1 MATLTGQA
9 WKERY
14 LGGSLEAETLIFQ
27 KYVEDIHLVQA
38 QNLKSSAGQSVRRAL
53 HAKIQAGIT
62 NAQFKIDPNIPSY
75 LQHGIFQPGKT
86 YDAHVRLSNASGKV
100 QPDTA
105 NDLRGL
111 AIRVF
116 SSGENEQTEIND
128 LLMTNAPV
136 SHARNVRQF
145 MEFAKAASKP
155 PTFLLPIRLLFSVG
169 PFETI
174 RMLANVIKYSRRKVG
189 SLATETYWSRG
200 PFQLGSAAL
209 QFHAKPVQGTVEV
222 EPGEEDNYLRQEL
235 VERLKK
241 GDITFDIMAQLF
253 VSEDK
258 TPIED
263 GAKMWQEKNS
273 PPLRIAQLI
282 ILQQDLGENRDQDEE
297 ASVEQTAFNPWN
309 GAKTFRPLGQLN
321 RGRNPVYA
329 ASEDY
334 RLKRDVYIPPIP
346 WWLRLIES
354 IFAIVNRFIRWDSL
368 PPWLGV
374 ASLEQLRTL
383 LREKNLYDTETE
395 ASRANPLP
403 RNTPE
408 EYLTNRSTEGSYN
421 DLSEPDMGRTNRRFG
436 RNMPLDRVQRPSD
449 ERIVTPNPRIVAQEL
464 MTRESFKPAST
475 LNILAA
481 GWIQFMIHGWFSHT
495 TVNPNKDPKYPYF
508 EIPVAENDNW
518 PEEQNPMRIRRTKVD
533 PTHTDDP
540 KGHPTPYLNR
550 ESPWWD
556 GSQIYGRDQD
566 IQSAV
571 RSGKDGKLWVDDK
584 GLLRIGTNQDSNRQ
598 TVDGVE
604 ITGVSDNWWL
614 GLALMHV
621 LFTLEHNAICDRL
634 KREYPVLK
642 DDELFEKA
650 RLINGALMA
659 KIHTVEWTPGILGH
673 PTLQIGMNANW
684 WGLVGENITKALG
697 RISENES
704 ISGIPGSLTNH
715 FGVPYSLTEEF
726 VSVYRMHPLVPDHFT
741 FRSVTTNEFLGEAT
755 LANSVGVKA
764 RDILEEYDLSDLFYS
779 LGIAHPGAITLEN
792 YPNFLRNLPRRTD
805 NRVVDLAT
813 VDILRDRERGVPRY
827 NDFRELLRLPR
838 IESFDKLTSNS
849 QLAEKI
855 KTVYDNKIDD
865 VDLMVGL
872 FAENPP
878 EGFGFSDTAFRIF
891 ILMASRRLNSDR
903 FFTTDYT
910 PQVYT
915 PVGLEW
921 INDNTMITVL
931 LRHYPKLAPALRG
944 VKNAFAPWN
953 RLGS

>member
-1 MATLTGQA
+1 MTTLTGQG
-9 WKERY
+9 WEESF
-14 LGGSLEAETLIFQ
+14 LGGNPRAEAIIFQ
-27 KYVEDIHLVQA
+27 KYAEDIQLVQA
-38 QNLKSSAGQSVRRAL
+38 QNLKKAGGQAVRRAL

-62 NAQFKIDPNIPSY
+62 NAKFKIDPNIPSH
-75 LQHGIFQPGKT
+75 LQQGIFQPGKT
-86 YDAHVRLSNASGKV
+86 YDAHVRLSNASGQV
-100 QPDTA
+100 QPDTK

-116 SSGENEQTEIND
+116 PKGAEDKTEIND

-145 MEFAKAASKP
+145 MEFAKAASKS
-155 PTFLLPIRLLFSVG
+155 PTFLLPLRLIFAVG

-174 RMLANVIKYSRRKVG
+174 RMLANVIKYSRRKVE

-200 PFQLGSAAL
+200 PFQLGRAAL
-209 QFHAKPVQGTVEV
+209 QFHAKPTQGTPEV
-222 EPGEEDNYLRQEL
+222 EPGKTDNYLRQEL
-235 VERLKK
+235 VERLQQ

-263 GAKMWQEKNS
+263 GAKLWQESDS

-282 ILQQDLGENRDQDEE
+282 IPQQDIAENRDQDDE
-297 ASVEQTAFNPWN
+297 ASIEQTAFNPWN
-309 GAKTFRPLGQLN
+309 GAETFRPLGQLN

-334 RLKRDVYIPPIP
+334 RLKREIYTPPTA
-346 WWLRLIES
+346 WWIRLIEG
-354 IFAIVNRFIRWDSL
+354 IFAIVNRFVRWDRL

-374 ASLEQLRTL
+374 LSLEQLRTL

-395 ASRANPLP
+395 ASQANPLP

-408 EYLTNRSTEGSYN
+408 EYLTNRSPDGSYN
-421 DLSEPDMGRTNRRFG
+421 DLSEPDMGRVGRRFG
-436 RNMPLDRVQRPSD
+436 RNMPLERVQRPSD
-449 ERIVTPNPRIVAQEL
+449 ERILTPNPRMVAQEL

-475 LNILAA
+475 LNVLAA
-481 GWIQFMIHGWFSHT
+481 GWIQFMTHGWFSHT
-495 TVNPNKDPKYPYF
+495 TVNPKKDPKYPYF
-508 EIPVAENDNW
+508 EIPIEENDDW
-518 PEEQNPMRIRRTKVD
+518 PSEHNPIKIRRTKVD
-533 PTHTDDP
+533 PTHAEDP
-540 KGHPTPYLNR
+540 EEHPTVYLNR

-556 GSQIYGRDQD
+556 GSQIYGRNHE
-566 IQSAV
+566 IQKAV
-571 RSGKDGKLWVDDK
+571 RSGKDGKLWVDDR
-584 GLLRIGTNQDSNRQ
+584 GLLRIGSNQDRNQQ

-621 LFTLEHNAICDRL
+621 LFTLEHNAIADRL
-634 KREYPVLK
+634 KREYPSWT
-642 DDELFEKA
+642 DDRLFEKA
-650 RLINGALMA
+650 RLINAALMA

-673 PTLQIGMNANW
+673 PTLQIAMNANW
-684 WGLVGENITKALG
+684 WGLIGENLTKTLG
-697 RISENES
+697 RISDNEA

-726 VSVYRMHPLVPDHFT
+726 VAVYRMHPLVPDHFT
-741 FRSVTTNEFLGEAT
+741 FRSVTTNELLGEAT
-755 LANSVGVKA
+755 LAESVGGKA
-764 RDILEEYDLSDLFYS
+764 RDILENFEIGDLFYS
-779 LGIAHPGAITLEN
+779 LGIAHPGAITLRN

-805 NRVVDLAT
+805 NRVVDLAA

-838 IESFDKLTSNS
+838 IESFDKLTSDS
-849 QLAEKI
+849 ELAQRI
-855 KTVYDNKIDD
+855 KTVYDGKIDD
-865 VDLMVGL
+865 VDVIVGM
-872 FAENPP
+872 FAEDPP
-878 EGFGFSDTAFRIF
+878 QGFGFSDTAFRIF

-915 PVGLEW
+915 PVGLDW

-931 LRHYPKLAPALRG
+931 LRHYPELAPALRG